1 MPSFEIYGG
10 VAGFF
15 DYGPL
20 GCAVKNNIEQ
30 LWRQHFVLEED
41 MLEVGCSNLMLGE
54 VLKVS
59 GHVEKFEDLMV
70 KDLKTGTPRRA
81 DKLIQDFIAK
91 KIPKV
96 KKEDELAE
104 LRQLDIDVENFS
116 A

>member
-1 MPSFEIYGG
+1 
-10 VAGFF
+10 
-15 DYGPL
+15 
-20 GCAVKNNIEQ
+20 
-30 LWRQHFVLEED
+30 

>member
-1 MPSFEIYGG
+1 
-10 VAGFF
+10 
-15 DYGPL
+15 
-20 GCAVKNNIEQ
+20 
-30 LWRQHFVLEED
+30 

-91 KIPKV
+91 KLPKV